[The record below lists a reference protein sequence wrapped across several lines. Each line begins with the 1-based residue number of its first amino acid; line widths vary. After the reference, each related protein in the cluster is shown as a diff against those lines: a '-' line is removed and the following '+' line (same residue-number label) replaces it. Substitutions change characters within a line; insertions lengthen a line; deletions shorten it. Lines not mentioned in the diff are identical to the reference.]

1 MDDNTANR
9 LRDLDYELLERL
21 AEAEAVRARYVSA
34 QRANNW
40 PDLRSTSQPFSD
52 EQASEESPSE

>member
-1 MDDNTANR
+1 MDDNTADR
-9 LRDLDYELLERL
+9 LRDLEHELMERL

-40 PDLRSTSQPFSD
+40 PDLRSTSQPFCD
-52 EQASEESPSE
+52 EPASEESPSE

>member
-1 MDDNTANR
+1 MDDNTADR

-34 QRANNW
+34 QRANHW
-40 PDLRSTSQPFSD
+40 PDLRSTAQPFSD
-52 EQASEESPSE
+52 EQAGEESPPE

>member
-52 EQASEESPSE
+52 ERANEESPSE